1 MLNAHILYELKN
13 LIQTGDYLY
22 HVGDWIEDAATQM
35 KTKVLAA
42 TRTVKTQAASA
53 APAGKAEIANKKSLW
68 TTWERCPSWSFC
80 SQLSRR

>member
-35 KTKVLAA
+35 KTKV
-42 TRTVKTQAASA
+42 KTQVASA
-53 APAGKAEIANKKSLW
+53 APAGNAEIANKKSLW
-68 TTWERCPSWSFC
+68 TTWEWCPSWSFC

>member
-35 KTKVLAA
+35 KTKGLAGIRML
-42 TRTVKTQAASA
+42 RTHTASA
-53 APAGKAEIANKKSLW
+53 VPAGNVLNSYSSKV
-68 TTWERCPSWSFC
+68 
-80 SQLSRR
+80 